1 LYYNRAATMQLDER
15 WKVFAALWL
24 GEGVQP
30 RYLVSFGLILA
41 AVVVAFR

>member
-1 LYYNRAATMQLDER
+1 
-15 WKVFAALWL
+15 L

-30 RYLVSFGLILA
+30 RYLLSFGLILA